1 MHGLNCAA
9 GHSLIHAA
17 MDTALTLTTT
27 YLRQEYTCSLVQ
39 MLQRLTLPFAQRL
52 RVDELLY
59 DLYLGLVSI
68 REREEEDGLVVKQ
81 RSTGP

>member
-1 MHGLNCAA
+1 
-9 GHSLIHAA
+9 

-68 REREEEDGLVVKQ
+68 REREEQEGNGGNERKCARKESMNGGAALIA
-81 RSTGP
+81 